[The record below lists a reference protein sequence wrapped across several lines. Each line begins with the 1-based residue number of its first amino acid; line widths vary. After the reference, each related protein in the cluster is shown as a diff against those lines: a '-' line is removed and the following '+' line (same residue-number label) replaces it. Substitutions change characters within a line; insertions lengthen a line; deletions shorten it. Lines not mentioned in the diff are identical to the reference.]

1 MRLSTGW
8 ILALVLPTLAWGQ
21 ADKAAGKGA
30 VERPAE
36 AAAPAEPVN
45 VDAFV
50 APEAAMLRSL
60 DVETSR
66 LTRELKN
73 AELKAAIAGVG
84 KEESSGPG
92 NQAARSGPELLG
104 VSSARGKA
112 YAEFL
117 VGDGVIEFG
126 VGDWVTPEYKI
137 VRIGSTSVE
146 LRDRKGRSSQMAVGV
161 SRPTQG
167 AMPAPSAAPPMP
179 QMLSAPTFPSG
190 AVVVPSQPVSVPPG
204 G

>member
-1 MRLSTGW
+1 MRFITLCAALWLPMLGWAQSEST
-8 ILALVLPTLAWGQ
+8 
-21 ADKAAGKGA
+21 AAAKGA
-30 VERPAE
+30 VERPTPE
-36 AAAPAEPVN
+36 AASEPVD
-45 VDAFV
+45 VAAFV
-50 APEAAMLRSL
+50 APEAKMLREL

-84 KEESSGPG
+84 KEKEEGPG
-92 NQAARSGPELLG
+92 SQASRSGPELLG

-167 AMPAPSAAPPMP
+167 AMPAPSAAPVPMSLSMP
-179 QMLSAPTFPSG
+179 QYPAG
-190 AVVVPSQPVSVPPG
+190 AVVVPRQPVSVPPG